1 MKYIVDVK
9 DISYGRIEVE
19 AESIEE
25 AQDKAEEL
33 YFSGHVPW
41 TDCDVSYE
49 ARPDYRTPN
58 YYDRNGNE
66 IKPGMQLV
74 FANGRTELV
83 YETMDQN
90 GQPDL
95 GISATNEAFLK
106 NHPDWEQEFYS
117 LSMVDLDAVEIDPVD
132 KESYGRQVDK
142 NRGDAR

>member
-9 DISYGRIEVE
+9 DISYGKIEVE

-25 AQDKAEEL
+25 AQEKAEEL

-106 NHPDWEQEFYS
+106 NHLDWEQEFYS

>member
-25 AQDKAEEL
+25 AQEKAEEL

>member
-9 DISYGRIEVE
+9 DISYGKIEVE

-58 YYDRNGNE
+58 YYDRNGNK

-117 LSMVDLDAVEIDPVD
+117 LSMVDLDAVEIDTVD

>member
-25 AQDKAEEL
+25 AQEKAEEL
-33 YFSGHVPW
+33 YFSGMVPW
-41 TDCDVSYE
+41 ADCDVSYE
-49 ARPDYRTPN
+49 ARPDYRAPA

-66 IKPGMQLV
+66 IKEGMRIV
-74 FANGRTELV
+74 FEDGRIEQV
-83 YETMDQN
+83 YATSDAQ
-90 GQPDL
+90 GRQDL

-117 LSMVDLDAVEIDPVD
+117 LSTIDLSSVEISSADRE
-132 KESYGRQVDK
+132 KSAIR

>member
-25 AQDKAEEL
+25 AQEKAEEM
-33 YFSGHVPW
+33 YFSGMVPW
-41 TDCDVSYE
+41 ADCDVSYE
-49 ARPDYRTPN
+49 ARPDYRAPA
-58 YYDRNGNE
+58 YYDWNGNE
-66 IKPGMQLV
+66 IKEGMRIV
-74 FANGRTELV
+74 FEDGRTEQV
-83 YETMDQN
+83 YATTDAQ
-90 GQPDL
+90 GRQDL

-117 LSMVDLDAVEIDPVD
+117 LSTVDLNSVEISSADRE
-132 KESYGRQVDK
+132 KTAAR

>member
-9 DISYGRIEVE
+9 DISYGKIEVE

-25 AQDKAEEL
+25 AQEKAEEL